1 MLFPPNVERAQVKFI
16 FGFTRNRFQQHE
28 CRVRILLPNGE
39 VFCRY
44 RKPSKPRHVAAW
56 FGHSSDLGPV
66 TLLRTIPFP
75 IRSFIARPAIPTV
88 NRKVKRPGSSRI

>member
-16 FGFTRNRFQQHE
+16 FGFGRNRFQQHE

-44 RKPSKPRHVAAW
+44 RKPSKPKHVAAW
-56 FGHSSDLGPV
+56 FGHSSDLGPGDFV
-66 TLLRTIPFP
+66 ENHPFP
-75 IRSFIARPAIPTV
+75 YQIIHRS
-88 NRKVKRPGSSRI
+88 PGHPYCEPKG